1 MSAIYTFVYMVFTE
15 AIYTKD
21 GLHYY
26 GHGHWAVRTL
36 DGFVQA
42 NVSSL
47 CSGSMFKVY
56 VQGLCSEFKRAM
68 CKGYVQDFL
77 CRNTVFRFSVFKR
90 ERVDGAEGVSL
101 KTDSKQSTI

>member
-1 MSAIYTFVYMVFTE
+1 
-15 AIYTKD
+15 
-21 GLHYY
+21 
-26 GHGHWAVRTL
+26 
-36 DGFVQA
+36 
-42 NVSSL
+42 
-47 CSGSMFKVY
+47 
-56 VQGLCSEFKRAM
+56 M